1 MYVREQCRSGIR
13 EPEVPVQNSSVLWL
27 KQFRVVLG
35 PLMCCPAKSWNRS
48 LTFFCPNLSL
58 YFFESR
64 NDFWIEMNFL
74 RDSIRN
80 WFGQLIRLPVT
91 SKEKV
96 KAWRHF
102 TRREKSLWRY
112 RHFFPN
118 IYLRKKPRE
127 SNWPKALEKPFKETI
142 IIYWKKNISN

>member
-1 MYVREQCRSGIR
+1 MSIRNPRTRSSG
-13 EPEVPVQNSSVLWL
+13 PELVGLVIETVSSGPWTPDVLSGQIL
-27 KQFRVVLG
+27 KESSYL
-35 PLMCCPAKSWNRS
+35 
-48 LTFFCPNLSL
+48 FCPNLSL

-102 TRREKSLWRY
+102 TRREKSLWRH